1 MSDKTGLLVYLWFV
15 PPLLQIVLPLLMLFV
30 WLIAKLP
37 RLIRFRKPVPHTIT
51 VVERRKYPRIA
62 GELIGAVI
70 ADNSGKIIGKVKNI
84 STSGICVSGFPKYT
98 GKIHG
103 EMTLRTGENNDFK
116 LLVQPRWV
124 QMKGT
129 GKVFGASILNHPVGW
144 PILARPAG

>member
-1 MSDKTGLLVYLWFV
+1 MSEKTGLLVYLWFI
-15 PPLLQIVLPLLMLFV
+15 PPLLQIVLPLLMLFI
-30 WLIAKLP
+30 WLIARLPKLFTP
-37 RLIRFRKPVPHTIT
+37 RKPAPETIT
-51 VVERRKYPRIA
+51 VVERRKYPRVA

-70 ADNSGKIIGKVKNI
+70 ADSNGKVIGEVKNI

-98 GKIHG
+98 EKIHG
-103 EMTLRTGENNDFK
+103 EMTLRTSENNDFK

-124 QMKGT
+124 QMKKT